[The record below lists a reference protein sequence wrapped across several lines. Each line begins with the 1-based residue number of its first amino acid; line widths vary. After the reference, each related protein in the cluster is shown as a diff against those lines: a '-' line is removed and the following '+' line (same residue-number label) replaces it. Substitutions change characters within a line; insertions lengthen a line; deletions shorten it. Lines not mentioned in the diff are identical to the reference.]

1 MKLQK
6 DFEEEVLTGLSMK
19 REISVSLQRR
29 AKIIDLYYH
38 KDKRKSS
45 IKREISIT
53 MTSVLRWLSRWSSK
67 EEIRNEWYT
76 WYVEGEIK
84 ETEYSDLLLSLL
96 RDSPRTG
103 KPKKFKEGQV
113 EKIVGLATTDP
124 ISLGLPFSRWSE
136 ALLKLELEKRGIVES
151 ISTAQIGRFLKKS
164 QNQTTQE

>member
-6 DFEEEVLTGLSMK
+6 DLEEEVLISLLLK
-19 REISVSLQRR
+19 REISVSLKRR
-29 AKIIDLYYH
+29 AKIIEFYYH
-38 KDKRKSS
+38 NDKKKSF

-53 MTSVLRWLSRWSSK
+53 MTSVLRWLSRWSLK
-67 EEIRNEWYT
+67 EESRSEWYN
-76 WYVEGEIK
+76 WYKEGEIK
-84 ETEYSDLLLSLL
+84 RNEYTELLLSLL

-103 KPKKFKEGQV
+103 KPKKFKDDQV

-136 ALLKLELEKRGIVES
+136 ALLKVELENRGIVES

-164 QNQTTQE
+164 